1 MLVLTEQLYIL
12 NFNMKARIL
21 NNNFQGIY
29 TDDFIESNFNNIIN
43 GQLVSEWELT
53 DISPNKTLLKPIWNV
68 LEWIEGA
75 TPEEIAEQEN
85 QQKQELKRQA
95 HDELLPTDW
104 YVVRFIERGI
114 PIPEEITQ
122 QRQAILDKYNT

>member
-1 MLVLTEQLYIL
+1 
-12 NFNMKARIL
+12 MKARIL

>member
-1 MLVLTEQLYIL
+1 MRIEFVNEKGYSLSVCETPTIIERYRNTDGFFEVPLCSE
-12 NFNMKARIL
+12 NFYKRKW
-21 NNNFQGIY
+21 
-29 TDDFIESNFNNIIN
+29 DF
-43 GQLVSEWELT
+43 V
-53 DISPNKTLLKPIWNV
+53 NKIWV
-68 LEWIEGA
+68 EGA

-85 QQKQELKRQA
+85 QQKQELKKQA

-114 PIPEEITQ
+114 AIPEEIKT

>member
-1 MLVLTEQLYIL
+1 MIVYRVYNEKGGYTEYSEEPQG
-12 NFNMKARIL
+12 MD
-21 NNNFQGIY
+21 FQVI
-29 TDDFIESNFNNIIN
+29 D
-43 GQLVSEWELT
+43 
-53 DISPNKTLLKPIWNV
+53 KTP
-68 LEWIEGA
+68 

-85 QQKQELKRQA
+85 LQKQELKKQQ

-114 PIPEEITQ
+114 AIPEEIKT